1 MIASGTTVLT
11 SMNPAACAAALT
23 GGTSA
28 GNGAVVATAL
38 IEGAVVVGEWGAFVA
53 AFGAPQ
59 LVLNATRST
68 AASNR
73 LTVRPYL
80 GSWRHLG
87 SWRRRGLVAQPWDQV
102 RSSAAGNDHKDL
114 GNAPSSPPDVSR

>member
-80 GSWRHLG
+80 GSWR
-87 SWRRRGLVAQPWDQV
+87 RRGLVAQPWDQV